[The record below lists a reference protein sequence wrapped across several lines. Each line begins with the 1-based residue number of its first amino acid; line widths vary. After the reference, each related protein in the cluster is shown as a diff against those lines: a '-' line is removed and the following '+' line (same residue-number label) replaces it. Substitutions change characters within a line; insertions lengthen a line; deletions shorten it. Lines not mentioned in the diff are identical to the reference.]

1 MEYLAPV
8 ISSIVVGLILF
19 NIGRWLERK
28 TNKNFKSLGEWGVI
42 VVMFAASLNAVL
54 INKLALDVWGIL
66 IALIS
71 MWSMLIFFILCFGKK
86 ST

>member
-28 TNKNFKSLGEWGVI
+28 TNKNFKSLGEWEVI
-42 VVMFAASLNAVL
+42 VVMLAASLNAVL
-54 INKLALDVWGIL
+54 INKLALDVWSIL

-71 MWSMLIFFILCFGKK
+71 MLSMLTFFILCFGKK
-86 ST
+86 NT

>member
-42 VVMFAASLNAVL
+42 VVMLAASVNAVL
-54 INKLALDVWGIL
+54 LNKLALDVWSIL

-71 MWSMLIFFILCFGKK
+71 MWSMLTFFILCFGKK
-86 ST
+86 NT

>member
-8 ISSIVVGLILF
+8 ISSIVMGLILLSF
-19 NIGRWLERK
+19 GRWLERK

-54 INKLALDVWGIL
+54 INKLALDVWNIL

-71 MWSMLIFFILCFGKK
+71 MWSTLTFFILCFGKK
-86 ST
+86 NT